1 MRFTFP
7 PAVSEPLKGSPSH
20 QPHGIN
26 SHYGSGKPQSSA
38 YASSPSFHQASSPLG
53 PGTAAPDSY
62 SLSPLRPPSVL
73 PPQPPVPPQQQDPS
87 GAFLPR
93 AALGLTADKREE
105 VATGLSAPPNRDL
118 AELPGGQDGALGT
131 MSQSELEKQR
141 QVRSLLGSGCI
152 HSGLGKNERE
162 KLGLWRH
169 RRPLHVLFALLVFS
183 CCHSGL

>member
-26 SHYGSGKPQSSA
+26 SHYSSGKPQSSA

-53 PGTAAPDSY
+53 PGTATPDSY

-73 PPQPPVPPQQQDPS
+73 PPQPPAPPQQQDPS
-87 GAFLPR
+87 GAFLSR
-93 AALGLTADKREE
+93 TALGLTADKREE
-105 VATGLSAPPNRDL
+105 VTAGLSAPPNRDL

-141 QVRSLLGSGCI
+141 QVRSLLGSGCV
-152 HSGLGKNERE
+152 HSGLGQNGENCRGIDGHSMC
-162 KLGLWRH
+162 GLFCW
-169 RRPLHVLFALLVFS
+169 FWS
-183 CCHSGL
+183 CRHSGL